1 MGQPWFGVRER
12 GRWASPRRSAGR
24 WRRTCWVA
32 VGRPSSGILTGVTSV
47 SDGVGTVYLIG
58 AGPGDPGL
66 FTLKGKRCLE
76 EADVV
81 AYDALANPRLLVYAK
96 PDAEMIYVGKRG
108 GQHALPQEEIG
119 QLLVER
125 ARAGKV
131 VARLKGG
138 D

>member
-1 MGQPWFGVRER
+1 MVEV
-12 GRWASPRRSAGR
+12 AGK
-24 WRRTCWVA
+24 
-32 VGRPSSGILTGVTSV
+32 
-47 SDGVGTVYLIG
+47 VYLIG

-76 EADVV
+76 GADVV
-81 AYDALANPRLLVYAK
+81 AYDALANRRLLAYAK
-96 PDAEMIYVGKRG
+96 PSAEMIYVGKRG

-119 QLLVER
+119 RLLVER

-138 D
+138 